1 MAIRYRLKIAY
12 ALIIAGGIFVADNI
26 LRLLFGQSMVLT
38 LALGV
43 ALVIVGVIRYNK
55 YKRIERGELN
65 D

>member
-1 MAIRYRLKIAY
+1 
-12 ALIIAGGIFVADNI
+12 
-26 LRLLFGQSMVLT
+26 MVLT

>member
-1 MAIRYRLKIAY
+1 MKTAY

-43 ALVIVGVIRYNK
+43 ALIIVGVICYNK
-55 YKRIERGELN
+55 CKKIERGEIQ
-65 D
+65 